1 MKLDL
6 SIKAKLIVTLGILV
20 AIILFSG
27 FNSDRSAEKQKL
39 YLNIISHL
47 TQADTALYT
56 ARLNQADYM
65 ITESDQFKSTFNN
78 NIEKAVEELKSSQ
91 DLMQI
96 VQYKQEVN
104 TIIKDVTNYKKAFDV
119 YINAKESNASNLQ
132 SYIDPIL
139 VSATNASKRIN
150 NLIADEIDVSES
162 FESELFFMNK
172 VILVVS
178 MIISLGLGTYVFRSI
193 MDPLN
198 DSIRTANNIAQ
209 GKLTSRGGNITNDE
223 FGVLNRALNV
233 CADSLREA
241 NNEIQNSANTLYDNS
256 AELSESLSQANN
268 NIRTQLENIDM
279 LVTAVEQTNCTTK
292 EISSFAHQS
301 SEESN
306 SAVQAVDNGSEIV
319 EQALVSVEQL
329 SGSMHQSQQKVKD
342 LNAHLQNIFGV
353 LNSIK
358 SISEQT
364 NLLALN
370 AAIEA
375 ARAGEQGRGFA
386 VVADEVRSLSVRTQ
400 NSLEEATAIVSE
412 INKGA
417 TEVVSAIESSTRL
430 GENVQQLT
438 SQSGETYK
446 AIAQTISVMCDFNV
460 QVATGTEEQTSV
472 VSEINEN
479 LNQIHEMASDN
490 TKMIANVNDVFER
503 QTQLAS
509 SLKQLTERYEV

>member
-6 SIKAKLIVTLGILV
+6 SIKAKLIATLGILV

-27 FNSDRSAEKQKL
+27 FNSDLNAKKQKL
-39 YLNIISHL
+39 YLNIINNL
-47 TQADTALYT
+47 TQADIALYN

-65 ITESDQFKSTFNN
+65 ITEGAQFKSDFNN
-78 NIEKAVEELKSSQ
+78 NVETTVKELRLSQELMKIEK
-91 DLMQI
+91 
-96 VQYKQEVN
+96 YKQEVN
-104 TIIKDVTNYKKAFDV
+104 VILKDVSAYKTAFER
-119 YINAKESNASNLQ
+119 YTEAKEKDVANLQ
-132 SYIDPIL
+132 SYVEPIL
-139 VSATNASKRIN
+139 VSAGSASKRIR
-150 NLIADEIDVSES
+150 NLVADEVVVSES
-162 FESELFFMNK
+162 FESQLFFVNK
-172 VILVVS
+172 VILIVS
-178 MIISLGLGTYVFRSI
+178 MMISLGLGTYVFKSI
-193 MDPLN
+193 MHPLN
-198 DSIRTANNIAQ
+198 DSIRTANNIAE
-209 GKLTSRGGNITNDE
+209 GKLTSQGATITNDE
-223 FGVLNRALNV
+223 FGVLNRALNM
-233 CADSLREA
+233 CADSLRDA
-241 NNEIQNSANTLYDNS
+241 TNEIQNSANTLYTNS
-256 AELSESLSQANN
+256 TELSESLNQANH

-292 EISSFAHQS
+292 EISGFAHQS

-306 SAVQAVDNGSEIV
+306 SASQAVESGNQIV
-319 EQALVSVEQL
+319 EQALVSVDQL
-329 SGSMHQSQQKVKD
+329 SGSMHQSQEKVKD

-358 SISEQT
+358 AISEQT

-400 NSLEEATAIVSE
+400 NSLDEATAIVSE

-438 SQSGETYK
+438 SQSGEMYK
-446 AIAQTISVMCDFNV
+446 TIAQAISVMCDYNV

-479 LNQIHEMASDN
+479 LNQIHEMASSN
-490 TKMIANVNDVFER
+490 TQMIANVNEVFER
-503 QTQLAS
+503 QTKLAS

>member
-6 SIKAKLIVTLGILV
+6 SIKAKLIATLSILV

-27 FNSDRSAEKQKL
+27 FNSDLSAKKQKL
-39 YLNIISHL
+39 YLNIVTHL
-47 TQADTALYT
+47 TQADIALYN
-56 ARLNQADYM
+56 ARLSQADYM
-65 ITESDQFKSTFNN
+65 ITESNQFKSTFDN
-78 NIEKAVEELKSSQ
+78 NIKIAIKEMKSSQ
-91 DLMQI
+91 DLMKI
-96 VQYKQEVN
+96 EQYKQEVD
-104 TIIKDVTNYKKAFDV
+104 TILKDLATYKKTFDV
-119 YINAKESNASNLQ
+119 YINAKEANASNIQ

-139 VSATNASKRIN
+139 VSANKASKRIN
-150 NLIADEIDVSES
+150 NLVAEEINVSES

-172 VILVVS
+172 VILIVS

-193 MDPLN
+193 MNPLR
-198 DSIRTANNIAQ
+198 DSIATANNIAQ
-209 GKLTSRGGNITNDE
+209 GKLTTKVSNITNDE
-223 FGVLNRALNV
+223 FGVLNRALNA

-241 NNEIQNSANTLYDNS
+241 NNEIQNSANTLYENS
-256 AELSESLSQANN
+256 EQLSGSLNQAND
-268 NIRTQLENIDM
+268 NIRNQLENIDM

-292 EISSFAHQS
+292 EISGFAHQS
-301 SEESN
+301 SEVSN
-306 SAVQAVDNGSEIV
+306 SASKAVANGSQIV
-319 EQALVSVEQL
+319 EEALVSVEQL
-329 SGSMHQSQQKVKD
+329 SGSMQQSQQKVKY
-342 LNAHLQNIFGV
+342 LNTHLSNIFGV

-358 SISEQT
+358 DISEQT

-400 NSLEEATAIVSE
+400 HSLEEATAIISE

-417 TEVVSAIESSTRL
+417 TEVVNAIESSTLL

-438 SQSGETYK
+438 SKSGETYK
-446 AIAQTISVMCDFNV
+446 SIAQTISIMCDYNV

-472 VSEINEN
+472 VAEINTN
-479 LNQIHEMASDN
+479 LNQIHEMASAN
-490 TKMIANVNDVFER
+490 TQMLANVNDVFER
-503 QTQLAS
+503 QIELAS

>member
-6 SIKAKLIVTLGILV
+6 SIKAKLIATLGILV
-20 AIILFSG
+20 AIVLFSG

-39 YLNIISHL
+39 YVNIVSHL
-47 TQADTALYT
+47 TQSNISLYT

-65 ITESDQFKSTFNN
+65 ITASAQFKSDFNN
-78 NIEKAVEELKSSQ
+78 NVENTVKELRLSQELMEIEK
-91 DLMQI
+91 
-96 VQYKQEVN
+96 YKQEVN
-104 TIIKDVTNYKKAFDV
+104 VILKDVSAYKLAFERYTEAKVKDV
-119 YINAKESNASNLQ
+119 ENLQ

-150 NLIADEIDVSES
+150 DLIAEEIKVSES

-172 VILVVS
+172 VILVLS
-178 MIISLGLGTYVFRSI
+178 IIISLGLGTYVFKSI
-193 MDPLN
+193 MHPLN
-198 DSIRTANNIAQ
+198 DSIRTANNIAE
-209 GKLTSRGGNITNDE
+209 GKLTSQGATITNDE
-223 FGVLNRALNV
+223 FGVLNRALNM
-233 CADSLREA
+233 CADSLRDA
-241 NNEIQNSANTLYDNS
+241 TNEIQNSANTLYTNS
-256 AELSESLSQANN
+256 AELSESLNQANN

-329 SGSMHQSQQKVKD
+329 SGSMHQSQQKVRE
-342 LNAHLQNIFGV
+342 LNTHLQDIFGV

-358 SISEQT
+358 DISEQT

-400 NSLEEATAIVSE
+400 NSLEEATSIVSE
-412 INKGA
+412 INRGA

-446 AIAQTISVMCDFNV
+446 AIAQTISVMRDYNV

-472 VSEINEN
+472 VNEINEN

-509 SLKQLTERYEV
+509 SLKLLTERYEV